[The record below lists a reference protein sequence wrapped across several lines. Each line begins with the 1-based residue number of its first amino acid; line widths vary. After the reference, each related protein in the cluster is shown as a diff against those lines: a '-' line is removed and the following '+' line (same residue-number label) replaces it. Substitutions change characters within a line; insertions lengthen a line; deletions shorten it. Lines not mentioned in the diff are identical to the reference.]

1 MADSIVVGFSALW
14 LGILTS
20 ISPCPLA
27 TNIAAISYIGRSVE
41 SPRRVLLNGLLYTLG
56 RTITYLVLG
65 VFLVFSLLSAPYVSN
80 ALQTYMN
87 KILGPVLILVGM
99 FLLELIRLNLGSSG
113 LKPAISSRADRMGMW
128 GSAILGMGFAL
139 SFCPVSAALFFG
151 SLIPLALTNN
161 SSVLLPTLY
170 GIGTA
175 VPVVV
180 FAVLVALSAHS
191 VGKVFNRINHIERWA
206 RRITGVVF
214 IGVGLYLTLVYVF
227 QVPL

>member
-1 MADSIVVGFSALW
+1 VPAFF
-14 LGILTS
+14 
-20 ISPCPLA
+20 
-27 TNIAAISYIGRSVE
+27 IAGA
-41 SPRRVLLNGLLYTLG
+41 
-56 RTITYLVLG
+56 
-65 VFLVFSLLSAPYVSN
+65 
-80 ALQTYMN
+80 
-87 KILGPVLILVGM
+87 
-99 FLLELIRLNLGSSG
+99 
-113 LKPAISSRADRMGMW
+113 
-128 GSAILGMGFAL
+128 MGFAL

-180 FAVLVALSAHS
+180 FAALVALSAHS
-191 VGKVFNRINHIERWA
+191 VGKVFDNIKHVERWA

-227 QVPL
+227 EVPL

>member
-14 LGILTS
+14 LGVLTS

-41 SPRRVLLNGLLYTLG
+41 SPRRLLLNGLLYTLG

-65 VFLVFSLLSAPYVSN
+65 ALLVFSLLSAPYVSN

-87 KILGPVLILVGM
+87 KILGLILILVGM

-113 LKPAISSRADRMGMW
+113 LKSAISSGADQMGTW
-128 GSAILGMGFAL
+128 GSAILGLGFAL

-175 VPVVV
+175 VPVAV
-180 FAVLVALSAHS
+180 FAVLVALGAHS

-227 QVPL
+227 EVPL